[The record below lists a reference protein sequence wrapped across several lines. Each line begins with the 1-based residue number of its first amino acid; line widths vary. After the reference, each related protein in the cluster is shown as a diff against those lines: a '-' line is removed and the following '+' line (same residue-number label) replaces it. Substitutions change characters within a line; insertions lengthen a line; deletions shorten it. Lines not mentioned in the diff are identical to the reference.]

1 MRTLRV
7 LGTTAL
13 AGVCCAVSAA
23 PASAAERPG
32 TDRRELGYDVSH
44 PQCDAELPE
53 RADFVVVGVNGGLAT
68 RPNRCLVQQ
77 LEWAADVTDADG
89 DQPAVQVYL
98 NTANPGELRQLV
110 TTWPTD
116 GDTPYGECTGD
127 NSTAC
132 SYAYGRARA
141 EFSVEEFFA
150 PAARAAGL
158 DDDPADVRW
167 WLDVETM
174 NTWQSGSGQS
184 GSGQAGSGQARDRNR
199 AALEGM
205 ADELESLGAEVGLYS
220 TGYQWRQ
227 IVGEVERSSP
237 LYSLDS
243 WLAGAR
249 SRYDAAQ
256 RCADEPLTGG
266 GSVLMVQYV
275 DDDLDHD
282 VSCPTGRDD

>member
-7 LGTTAL
+7 LGASAL
-13 AGVCCAVSAA
+13 VGACWAVSAA
-23 PASAAERPG
+23 PASAAER
-32 TDRRELGYDVSH
+32 TDPDRGELGYDVSH
-44 PQCDAELPE
+44 PQCEDELPE
-53 RADFVVVGVNGGLAT
+53 EADFVVVGVNGGLAT

-77 LEWAADVTDADG
+77 LEWADDVTDSDG
-89 DQPAVQVYL
+89 GQPAVQVYL
-98 NTANPGELRQLV
+98 NTANPGELRRLV

-116 GDTPYGECTGD
+116 GVTPYGECTGD

-132 SYAYGRARA
+132 SYAYGQARA

-158 DDDPADVRW
+158 DDDPAEVHW

-174 NTWQSGSGQS
+174 NTWQSGSE
-184 GSGQAGSGQARDRNR
+184 QARDRNR

-205 ADELESLGAEVGLYS
+205 ADHLDSLDAQVGLYS

-249 SRYDAAQ
+249 NRYDAAR
-256 RCADEPLTGG
+256 RCADEPLTAG

-282 VSCPTGRDD
+282 VSCSDDARQAGTGVQTR

>member
-77 LEWAADVTDADG
+77 LEWAQDATGTDG
-89 DQPAVQVYL
+89 GRPAVQVYL

-127 NSTAC
+127 NGTAC

-141 EFSVEEFFA
+141 AFSVEEFFA

-158 DDDPADVRW
+158 DDDPAGVRW

-174 NTWQSGSGQS
+174 NTWQSGSE
-184 GSGQAGSGQARDRNR
+184 QARDRNR

-205 ADELESLGAEVGLYS
+205 ADELDSLGAEVGLYS

-227 IVGEVERSSP
+227 IVGEVEQDSP
-237 LYSLDS
+237 LYELDS

-249 SRYDAAQ
+249 SRQDAGR
-256 RCADEPLTGG
+256 RCDDEPLTGG

-275 DDDLDHD
+275 ADDLDHD
-282 VSCPTGRDD
+282 VSCPTGRED